1 MSPDEL
7 QKYNNFLND
16 RKDLYFEQD
25 EVKELQAKVKKLVGE
40 LKAQVDENNEEKGQ
54 LQAMWD
60 KYDQK
65 FQQHQ
70 MLEETN
76 RQLNA

>member
-40 LKAQVDENNEEKGQ
+40 LKAQVDEN
-54 LQAMWD
+54 
-60 KYDQK
+60 
-65 FQQHQ
+65 
-70 MLEETN
+70 T
-76 RQLNA
+76 